1 MCHWITKRA
10 LGELDESNEGSNSNE
25 ADKPGAFVV
34 IRDKSDRNDDKQDEE
49 VTKDDSPTLVVAA
62 EISPDTADL
71 EAQFDAN

>member
-49 VTKDDSPTLVVAA
+49 VTKDDNPTLVVAA